1 MEPLHVALEPFDVES
16 WPLSKLR
23 DLQEER
29 LRIGL
34 VLERAACSSLY
45 AGRWPR
51 LTARGGRR
59 LVQALPFT
67 SASDLLEVETGR
79 RLRRLAVAPVHLWLS
94 SASATERKWM
104 PFAAQDLLRTM
115 GLTVRLSRLLRLAP
129 GEVLLMVTP
138 PAPLFQ
144 NGLPYFWAQG
154 DRWEGNL
161 HLEVVSGSMVMAEH
175 NNWPEFAVRRQPAML
190 VARPSDALAL
200 ARRFAQAVG
209 APEGRPRD
217 AFRRLRLGLFYGEPL
232 EPVRAQLE
240 EAYGCEALS
249 CYASVEFPYYA
260 CECPAHLGLHVW
272 LDLALP
278 EVIVGGGGRPEA
290 VFLDEAP
297 PGTEGE
303 LAVTTFAQALP
314 MVRYR
319 TGDRVRVVS
328 TEPCPCGCTH
338 PRIQV
343 LGRL

>member
-51 LTARGGRR
+51 LAGRGGRR
-59 LVQALPFT
+59 LLQSLPFT
-67 SASDLLEVETGR
+67 SGADLLEAQSGR
-79 RLRRLAVAPVHLWLS
+79 RLRKLAVAPVHLWLS
-94 SASATERKWM
+94 SASTAERKWV
-104 PFAAQDLLRTM
+104 PFGAQDLLRTM
-115 GLTVRLSRLLRLAP
+115 GLTVRLARLLRLAP
-129 GEVLLMVTP
+129 GEVLLLVTP

-144 NGLPYFWAQG
+144 NGMPYFWAQG
-154 DRWEGNL
+154 DRWQGDL
-161 HLEVVSGSMVMAEH
+161 HLELIAGSMAMTEH
-175 NNWPEFAVRRQPAML
+175 NNWPEFAVRRQATML

-200 ARRFAQAVG
+200 APRFAQAIG
-209 APEGRPRD
+209 APEDRPRE
-217 AFRRLRLGLFYGEPL
+217 AFQRLHRGLFYGEAL
-232 EPVRAQLE
+232 EPARAQLE
-240 EAYGCEALS
+240 TMYGLEALS
-249 CYASVEFPYYA
+249 CYASVEYPQYA
-260 CECPAHLGLHVW
+260 CECPAHEGLHVW

-278 EVIVGGGGRPEA
+278 EVIVGGAGRPEA

-297 PGTEGE
+297 AGTEGE

-328 TEPCPCGCTH
+328 TEPCACGCTH

-343 LGRL
+343 LGRV

>member
-1 MEPLHVALEPFDVES
+1 MEPLHVALEPFDVEN

-34 VLERAACSSLY
+34 VLDRAACSSLY

-51 LTARGGRR
+51 LRARGGRR

-67 SASDLLEVETGR
+67 SASDLLEAQAGR

-94 SASATERKWM
+94 SASAGERKWV
-104 PFAAQDLLRTM
+104 PFGAQDLLRTM
-115 GLTVRLSRLLRLAP
+115 GLTVRLSRLLGLAP

-144 NGLPYFWAQG
+144 NGLPYFWGQG
-154 DRWEGNL
+154 DRWQGGL
-161 HLEVVSGSMVMAEH
+161 HLEIISGSMVMAEH
-175 NNWPEFAVRRQPAML
+175 NNWPEFAVRRQPTL
-190 VARPSDALAL
+190 LIARPSDALAL
-200 ARRFAQAVG
+200 APRFAQAIG
-209 APEGRPRD
+209 AAEGRPRE
-217 AFRRLRLGLFYGEPL
+217 AFPRLRLGLFYGEL
-232 EPVRAQLE
+232 LDPVRAELE
-240 EAYGCEALS
+240 EAYGLEAFS
-249 CYASVEFPYYA
+249 CYASAEYPYYA
-260 CECPAHLGLHVW
+260 CECPAHQGLHVW
-272 LDLALP
+272 LDLALA
-278 EVIVGGGGRPEA
+278 EVIVGGRGRPEA

-297 PGTEGE
+297 AGTEGE

-328 TEPCPCGCTH
+328 TEPCACGCTH

-343 LGRL
+343 LGRV